1 VVEPED
7 NPASSPIPGDDW
19 AVAAGDHLLAAQG
32 SAREALLAAMIE
44 REPDRADELR
54 RICAAL
60 TGVDRLLRDGFPAR
74 EGSTPREIGGH
85 RVLRHLGEGA
95 FGVVYLCAQERPVVR
110 HVAVKVL
117 RPGAGDL
124 KTLQR
129 FAAERQLLAQLN
141 HACITQI
148 FDAGEL
154 PDGRPYFV
162 MEYVDGAPIHEWC
175 VAHRLSCIDRVRL
188 FMDLC
193 RAVSHAHS
201 RGIVHR
207 DLKPANVLV
216 VATADGPMPKVIDF
230 GIAKALVGSEV
241 GIASRTET
249 GRVVGTP
256 GYMSPEQAA
265 GHVDQVDARSD
276 VFALG
281 VMLYQLLT
289 DRMPWDEPTRSGTT
303 EPLLPSARVSTG
315 GESRPRGT
323 TPTRATELRGDLDWI
338 TMTAIAR
345 ERDERYP
352 SVEALLRDL
361 ERHLRS
367 ETVSVGPPSIPYRL
381 RKFVRRH
388 RGSVLAV
395 GALLIAIVGSMSAWS
410 YGRQASEASSIA
422 DSKAIVA
429 RLLERANDPTLFG
442 TAHGDAVRKTLGAEA
457 LTFAEGLLA
466 KHSGDPTL
474 LADRCEALLTIAEVQ
489 RLVGEAAQSREVAR
503 RAVAIAQELF
513 DARSTDDARRGLL
526 GSALREE
533 ARALAMG
540 GDFTGAEAR
549 FVAAIEHLDASVAAG
564 GSRWRAALAATI
576 SEMADVIPPREIER
590 AAHAY
595 ERSLAL
601 FEQLRQEVAS
611 MPQQWL
617 STYARASLGL
627 CARRL
632 DLRHFDAA
640 AENLA
645 LATSLLPNCGWA
657 RLPLTIESHRLCGL
671 LAWAKNERSA
681 ALTELAAAADAADR
695 WCREQPRRNPAHRV
709 RSAILDELAQK
720 ASYVGDFASS
730 SNTFRRAIAAAEQL
744 IAEFPHDPTAPLQL
758 QRRHYQFAYTLWDR
772 FRLAPLAEA
781 ADQIARAIAIDEAGS
796 ESGRQTQLARW
807 KLVTLQAEIARSRGD
822 AAAREHWREVEA
834 LVPLAVEPVDYD
846 RGVQVEA
853 FLGIADERLRED
865 DSAAAATWLD
875 RARAIVEANRI
886 HAKLT
891 VEIAWRE
898 ARIAY
903 RDREVATMTTAADRI
918 LAARPTW
925 LGFRRA
931 ADCLRLAAACA
942 DDSAV
947 ANALRARA
955 RKYYSRVVAE
965 LDADVI
971 ANPDDPWFLLPWGA
985 AQVRLAHFAADAGDR
1000 TSAIERLDR
1009 ALPRL
1014 DVARI
1019 DAHHD
1024 QWDEDAYRAGVE
1036 LLQSLRR

>member
-1 VVEPED
+1 MVEPKD
-7 NPASSPIPGDDW
+7 TPAPSPSPEDDW
-19 AVAAGDHLLAAQG
+19 AVWVGDQLLAAQG
-32 SAREALLAAMIE
+32 AAREALLAELIE
-44 REPDRADELR
+44 REPERADELR

-60 TGVDRLLRDGFPAR
+60 TGVDRLLDDGFADPA
-74 EGSTPREIGGH
+74 GNTPREIGAH
-85 RVLRHLGEGA
+85 SVLRRLGEGA
-95 FGVVYLCAQERPVVR
+95 FGVVYLCAQERPVKR
-110 HVAVKVL
+110 HVAIKVL

-141 HACITQI
+141 HPGITQI

-175 VAHRLSCIDRVRL
+175 VAHRHSCADRVRL
-188 FMDLC
+188 FIELC

-216 VATADGPMPKVIDF
+216 VTTPDGPMPKVIDF
-230 GIAKALVGSEV
+230 GIAKALVGSEQ

-265 GHVDQVDARSD
+265 GHVDQVDARCD

-303 EPLLPSARVSTG
+303 DPILPSARVSSSGKST
-315 GESRPRGT
+315 PRGT
-323 TPTRATELRGDLDWI
+323 SPTRATELRGDLDWI

-345 ERDERYP
+345 ERDDRYP

-361 ERHLRS
+361 ERHLRN
-367 ETVSVGPPSIPYRL
+367 ETVSVGPPALPYRM
-381 RKFVRRH
+381 RKFVQRH
-388 RGSVLAV
+388 RGPVLAV
-395 GALLIAIVGSMSAWS
+395 GALLIAIVGSLSAWT
-410 YGRQASEASSIA
+410 YARQVSAESGIA

-429 RLLERANDPTLFG
+429 RLLERANDPALFG
-442 TAHGDAVRKTLGAEA
+442 TAHGDEVRKALGAEA
-457 LTFAEGLLA
+457 LTFAEDMLA

-474 LADRCEALLTIAEVQ
+474 LTDRCEALLTIADVQ
-489 RLVGEAAQSREVAR
+489 RLVGESAQSLEVAR
-503 RAVAIAQELF
+503 RAVAIARELF

-540 GDFTGAEAR
+540 GDLTAAEAQ
-549 FVAAIEHLDASVAAG
+549 FVAAIEYLDACVAAG
-564 GSRWRAALAATI
+564 GSRWRAALATTT
-576 SEMADVIPPREIER
+576 SEMATVIPAREIER
-590 AAHAY
+590 AVQAY
-595 ERSLAL
+595 ERSIAL
-601 FEQLRQEVAS
+601 FEQLQKEVVP
-611 MPQQWL
+611 MPSEWL
-617 STYARASLGL
+617 STYARACLGL
-627 CARRL
+627 CARQV
-632 DLRHFDAA
+632 DLRRFHAA

-645 LATSLLPNCGWA
+645 LATSLLPDCGWA
-657 RLPLTIESHRLCGL
+657 RLSLTIESHRLRSI
-671 LAWAKNERSA
+671 LAWEKNDRSA
-681 ALTELAAAADAADR
+681 ALEELAAAADVADQ

-709 RSAILDELAQK
+709 RTTILDQLAQR
-720 ASYVGDFASS
+720 ANYAGDFARST
-730 SNTFRRAIAAAEQL
+730 NTFRRAIAAAEQL
-744 IAEFPHDPTAPLQL
+744 IAEFPNDPTAPLQL
-758 QRRHYQFAYTLWDR
+758 QRRHYQFAHTLWDR

-781 ADQIARAIAIDEAGS
+781 ADQIARAIAIDDRLGKSGS
-796 ESGRQTQLARW
+796 ETRLARW
-807 KLVTLQAEIARSRGD
+807 QLITLQAEIARSRGD
-822 AAAREHWREVEA
+822 AGAPERWREVEA
-834 LVPLAVEPVDYD
+834 LVPLAVEPLDYY

-865 DSAAAATWLD
+865 DLAAAATWLT

-898 ARIAY
+898 AQIAF
-903 RDREVATMTTAADRI
+903 RNREVETITAAAERI
-918 LAARPTW
+918 LKARPTW

-931 ADCLRLAAACA
+931 ADCLRLAAACVDEA
-942 DDSAV
+942 SASGE
-947 ANALRARA
+947 LRARA
-955 RKYYSRVVAE
+955 REHYGRVVAA
-965 LDADVI
+965 LDADVL
-971 ANPDDPWFLLPWGA
+971 ANPDDPWFLVPWGA
-985 AQVRLAHFAADAGDR
+985 AQIRLAHFAADAGDR
-1000 TSAIERLDR
+1000 ATASDLLDR
-1009 ALPRL
+1009 VLPIL
-1014 DVARI
+1014 DIARV

-1024 QWDEDAYRAGVE
+1024 QWDKDAYRAGVE
-1036 LLQSLRR
+1036 LRDLLRR